1 MSTPAGWII
10 PEWPAPHCVK
20 ALITTRTGGFS
31 QGRYAGFNLGDH
43 VGDEALAVRQNREF
57 LCKYLPA
64 EPKWLKQVHGT
75 EVANA
80 DTLHAL
86 VEADASFARKA
97 NTLCAILSAD
107 CLPLLLCD
115 ANGSVVAAAHCGWR
129 GLAAGVIEKTVSAM
143 RTAPD
148 TLLAYLGPA
157 IGPKAYE
164 VGADVHE
171 AFLRGDA
178 GAQQAFAAH
187 APGKWLA
194 DLYLLARQRLN
205 RLGVKIIHGGNFCT
219 YTEANRFF
227 SHRRDGNTGRM
238 ASLIWLETK
247 RE

>member
-1 MSTPAGWII
+1 MNTPPGWII

-20 ALITTRTGGFS
+20 ALITTRMGGFS

-75 EVANA
+75 KVANA
-80 DTLHAL
+80 DTLHAP

-187 APGKWLA
+187 APGKWRA

-238 ASLIWLETK
+238 ASLIWLEMK

>member
-1 MSTPAGWII
+1 MNTPADWII

-20 ALITTRTGGFS
+20 ALITTRAGGVS

-43 VGDEALAVRQNREF
+43 VGDETLAVRQNREF
-57 LCKYLPA
+57 LCKHLPA

-75 EVANA
+75 KVANA
-80 DTLHAL
+80 DSLHAP
-86 VEADASFARKA
+86 VEADASVARKA
-97 NTLCAILSAD
+97 DTLCAILSAD

-115 ANGSVVAAAHCGWR
+115 ASGSVVAAAHCGWR

-164 VGADVHE
+164 VGADVRK
-171 AFLRGDA
+171 AFLRSNA

-219 YTEANRFF
+219 YTEADRFF

-238 ASLIWLETK
+238 ASLIWLEAK
-247 RE
+247 RK

>member
-1 MSTPAGWII
+1 LNTPADWII

-20 ALITTRTGGFS
+20 ALITTRAGGVS

-75 EVANA
+75 KVANA
-80 DTLHAL
+80 DSLRAP
-86 VEADASFARKA
+86 VEADASVARKA

-164 VGADVHE
+164 VGADVRE
-171 AFLRGDA
+171 AFLRSNA
-178 GAQQAFAAH
+178 GEQQAFAAH

-219 YTEANRFF
+219 YTEADRFF

-247 RE
+247 RK

>member
-1 MSTPAGWII
+1 MNTPADWII

-20 ALITTRTGGFS
+20 ALITTRAGGFS
-31 QGRYAGFNLGDH
+31 QGHYAGFNLGNH
-43 VGDEALAVRQNREF
+43 VGDEVLAVRQNREF

-64 EPKWLKQVHGT
+64 EPKWLKQVHGAK
-75 EVANA
+75 VANA
-80 DTLHAL
+80 DTLPAP
-86 VEADASFARKA
+86 VEADASVARKA

-129 GLAAGVIEKTVSAM
+129 GIAAGVIEKTVSAM
-143 RTAPD
+143 RIAPD
-148 TLLAYLGPA
+148 ILLAYLGPA

-178 GAQQAFAAH
+178 GAQQAFVAH
-187 APGKWLA
+187 SPGKWLA

>member
-1 MSTPAGWII
+1 MNTPADWII

-20 ALITTRTGGFS
+20 ALITTRVGGFS
-31 QGRYAGFNLGDH
+31 QGRYASFNLGDH
-43 VGDEALAVRQNREF
+43 VGDEALAVLQNREL
-57 LCKYLPA
+57 LCKYLPS

-75 EVANA
+75 KVANA
-80 DTLHAL
+80 DTLCAP
-86 VEADASFARKA
+86 VEADASVTRKT
-97 NTLCAILSAD
+97 NTLCTILSAD

-148 TLLAYLGPA
+148 TLLAYMGPA

-164 VGADVHE
+164 VGADVRE
-171 AFLRGDA
+171 TFLCGDA

-187 APGKWLA
+187 ASGKWLA
-194 DLYLLARQRLN
+194 NLYLLARQRLN
-205 RLGVKIIHGGNFCT
+205 RLGVKNIHGRNFCT
-219 YTEANRFF
+219 YTEAGRFF

>member
-20 ALITTRTGGFS
+20 ALITTRAGGFS